1 MTIDERLTRLM
12 IAPLLVAV
20 TVLFW
25 TTFRHGPLGTA
36 VSLYLTGVVGPG
48 LVTFQL
54 LRTVQL
60 PERKRGLL
68 YSPLL
73 LGLATAGIATSLM

>member
-1 MTIDERLTRLM
+1 MTIDERLTRLT
-12 IAPLLVAV
+12 IGPLLVGV

-25 TTFRHGPLGTA
+25 MTFRHGPIGTA
-36 VSLYLTGVVGPG
+36 VCLYLTGVIGPSI
-48 LVTFQL
+48 VTFQL
-54 LRTVQL
+54 LRTVQV

-73 LGLATAGIATSLM
+73 LGIATAGIATSLM